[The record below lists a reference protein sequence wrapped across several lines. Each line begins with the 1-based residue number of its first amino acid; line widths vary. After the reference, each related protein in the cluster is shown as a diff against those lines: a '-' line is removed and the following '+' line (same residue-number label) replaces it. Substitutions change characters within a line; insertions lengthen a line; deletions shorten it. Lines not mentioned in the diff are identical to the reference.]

1 LKRYLFFLLVGI
13 GGAATDEGEPVTE
26 DYHELTR
33 LIERLHR
40 RFLDVLRTELTS
52 MGITDINA
60 VQALLLANIGTE
72 KIIVRELMSRGYYQG
87 SNASY
92 NLKKLVEMGY
102 LKQEKSQQDA
112 RSTVIMLSEK
122 GLELVQKI
130 GEAEERQAQMLENA
144 NPAPDL
150 QGTRKALRQIESIWT
165 NFIQY
170 GTS

>member
-1 LKRYLFFLLVGI
+1 MPPKGDL
-13 GGAATDEGEPVTE
+13 VTE

-40 RFLDVLRTELTS
+40 RFLDVLRTELTLLEV
-52 MGITDINA
+52 TDINA
-60 VQALLLANIGTE
+60 VQALLLANIGDE
-72 KIIVRELMSRGYYQG
+72 EINVRELMSRGYYQG

-102 LKQEKSQQDA
+102 LVQEKSERDRRA
-112 RSTVIMLSEK
+112 TMIRLSEK
-122 GLELVQKI
+122 GLDLVSKI
-130 GEAEERQAQMLENA
+130 SQSEEKQSQMLARA

-150 QGTRKALRQIESIWT
+150 ENTRKSLRQIERIWT
-165 NFIQY
+165 DYIQY